1 MELELKIPQSF
12 EVGFVAGLQLAAA
25 AVLVPH
31 CLAAVPE
38 AVPVQFLV
46 AANASELK
54 QAKHPIATRATAA
67 ARAKRAG
74 IRSREQRNERLM
86 GGSVPGERKG
96 GPKRC
101 DAALDDSPTKHIAYQ
116 TPLFQNIRLPRAPVR
131 SDNTGVLFG
140 KTYENLLGVGSTQ

>member
-1 MELELKIPQSF
+1 MVEELKTPAST

-31 CLAAVPE
+31 CPLAVPE

-54 QAKHPIATRATAA
+54 QAKDPIATRATAA
-67 ARAKRAG
+67 ARAKRVG
-74 IRSREQRNERLM
+74 IRRREKQSERLI

-101 DAALDDSPTKHIAYQ
+101 DAALGDFPAVHIAYQ
-116 TPLFQNIRLPRAPVR
+116 TPLFPKHSSAPALVR
-131 SDNTGVLFG
+131 SENTWVLFG
-140 KTYENLLGVGSTQ
+140 KTNENLLGLGSAQ

>member
-1 MELELKIPQSF
+1 MVEELKTPAST

-54 QAKHPIATRATAA
+54 QAKDPIATRATAA
-67 ARAKRAG
+67 ARAKRVG
-74 IRSREQRNERLM
+74 IRRREQRSERLM

-101 DAALDDSPTKHIAYQ
+101 DAALSDFPAVHIAYQ
-116 TPLFQNIRLPRAPVR
+116 IPLFPKHSSARAPVR
-131 SDNTGVLFG
+131 SDNTWVLCG
-140 KTYENLLGVGSTQ
+140 KTNENLLGLGSAQ